1 MMHSLGSES
10 VKKLKSSQ
18 WSRVWGQSNKY
29 DTKLSTS
36 SSDKTRDAKSKHTN
50 RAIIRNTNRQAEKK
64 KKTLG
69 FHSFQRSDGQ
79 KKNDERW
86 LLAEMLTKIFKNS
99 RSVWWTRAL

>member
-1 MMHSLGSES
+1 MHSLGSES

-36 SSDKTRDAKSKHTN
+36 SSDKIRDAKSKHTN

-79 KKNDERW
+79 KKMMRDG
-86 LLAEMLTKIFKNS
+86 S
-99 RSVWWTRAL
+99 

>member
-1 MMHSLGSES
+1 MHSLGSES

-64 KKTLG
+64 KNSRI
-69 FHSFQRSDGQ
+69 SFFSKVRWSK